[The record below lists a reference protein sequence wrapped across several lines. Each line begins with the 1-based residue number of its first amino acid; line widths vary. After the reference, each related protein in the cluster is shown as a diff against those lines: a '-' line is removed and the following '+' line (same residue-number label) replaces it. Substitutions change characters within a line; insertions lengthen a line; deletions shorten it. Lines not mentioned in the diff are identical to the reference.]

1 MYHVVSISQK
11 GSKSSVNEDACIALS
26 NKGIFVVAD
35 GVGGGPSGDFA
46 SRTLVEEVEH
56 ICSSGDDPE
65 NDLPITRFIAS
76 SLAQNLLNFSEE
88 YDKYVKN
95 LCGT

>member
-65 NDLPITRFIAS
+65 NDLLAAIQSANLKIYKAS
-76 SLAQNLLNFSEE
+76 FRHQHL
-88 YDKYVKN
+88 
-95 LCGT
+95 

>member
-65 NDLPITRFIAS
+65 NDL
-76 SLAQNLLNFSEE
+76 LAQTQ
-88 YDKYVKN
+88 KY
-95 LCGT
+95 LCCSAQYKHLH